1 MSSPQRRPHVESFLL
16 FTSLEVK
23 VSQKPG
29 QLGTLTLITL
39 MRKVFGLLQ
48 CALWSWLQ
56 CCGAAG
62 PGERGRAWRRR
73 TGLLQHP
80 EGSGPAAWW
89 CLLQVCALQAL
100 SVCSRTLLYVP
111 MCFCVPLCAPASGWA
126 AERDPGWMAMR
137 GQELRV
143 RGSQRTLL
151 GHLSSA
157 LVGPISQGL
166 KWIGRQKTEVT

>member
-1 MSSPQRRPHVESFLL
+1 MSSPQHHPRVESFLL

-39 MRKVFGLLQ
+39 MRKVSGLLQ

-56 CCGAAG
+56 CCGAAV
-62 PGERGRAWRRR
+62 PGEWGRAGRRR
-73 TGLLQHP
+73 MRLLQHP

-89 CLLQVCALQAL
+89 FLLQAL
-100 SVCSRTLLYVP
+100 SVCSRILLYVP
-111 MCFCVPLCAPASGWA
+111 VCFCAPLCTPAPGWA
-126 AERDPGWMAMR
+126 AGRDPGWMAMR
-137 GQELRV
+137 GQELRAH
-143 RGSQRTLL
+143 GNQRTLL
-151 GHLSSA
+151 GHFSSA
-157 LVGPISQGL
+157 FMGPISQGL